1 MNKFAILL
9 FAICITAMGGTS
21 YAIPRP
27 PENIKISITRDK
39 SLTGFQGIAM
49 YFEWLGDS
57 PRFSS
62 NQAVEFEVIIMTNK
76 PKCFGQ
82 PPGGKDNNV
91 SHAQSNLP
99 DYYTDVWNYYWPSD
113 PNEVIADLR
122 ANCGAISGW
131 CSARIQIYNP
141 DLSDDHANFAVGSRR
156 PDLIRANKMY
166 SFLYPLET
174 PSDPECHEYDN
185 GLAWVQINMTIIPN
199 TCTTCGS
206 VRTCPHFLGYPDC
219 PEYKIFRETV
229 NEGEECRSV
238 IKRLCAPVIE
248 YNFSPYSIGFN
259 NVMCGGEEGG
269 GVCIDE
275 DEDGFFALFKNS
287 SGNWIPLFGSHTGD
301 CDDDA
306 GDIDNSNY
314 DPVTGICNTL
324 IDPPTDPCSTVTS
337 GNGYYCGSNEE
348 LTGYVGDD
356 NDLVYC
362 QNGMTVYVE
371 TCAEGCQQNLPGYD
385 DECIDTSCTPICSP
399 GQTQC
404 NGNDVE
410 VCSADQ
416 CSYEFYYSC
425 DADQTCSNGTCITT
439 TAPPPVINS
448 VSCTS
453 YYRGDTN
460 VTCTVY
466 GSNFDCSAGSNAYIA
481 NFYNGPA
488 QTCSSTQFTVSGDWV
503 CNQELGF
510 KQVSYRNSDNQRDD
524 RTNLLE
530 LLMGDLFI
538 TNAWQQTVHEGAT
551 NVPMG
556 ANGCNFGENVVLF
569 VEGVAITNTHLNA
582 EDQVLG
588 DGEVTWPAGS
598 PASMLC
604 VAKYSGAS
612 IGPDKECL
620 YNYVTIVP

>member
-1 MNKFAILL
+1 MHKNI
-9 FAICITAMGGTS
+9 ICCGIFVGCFFGYAKNIDAYECGSFTTPCISGGT
-21 YAIPRP
+21 
-27 PENIKISITRDK
+27 
-39 SLTGFQGIAM
+39 
-49 YFEWLGDS
+49 
-57 PRFSS
+57 
-62 NQAVEFEVIIMTNK
+62 
-76 PKCFGQ
+76 
-82 PPGGKDNNV
+82 
-91 SHAQSNLP
+91 
-99 DYYTDVWNYYWPSD
+99 
-113 PNEVIADLR
+113 
-122 ANCGAISGW
+122 ANTFV
-131 CSARIQIYNP
+131 P
-141 DLSDDHANFAVGSRR
+141 
-156 PDLIRANKMY
+156 
-166 SFLYPLET
+166 
-174 PSDPECHEYDN
+174 
-185 GLAWVQINMTIIPN
+185 
-199 TCTTCGS
+199 
-206 VRTCPHFLGYPDC
+206 
-219 PEYKIFRETV
+219 
-229 NEGEECRSV
+229 
-238 IKRLCAPVIE
+238 
-248 YNFSPYSIGFN
+248 SIGTLSAYEKNGHRLVEVTFLWDN
-259 NVMCGGEEGG
+259 EYRLSYLQADHDHTLEPDAEFWGPNHYAQRIALSYDFDLGRMFP
-269 GVCIDE
+269 DE
-275 DEDGFFALFKNS
+275 PTVITSTQS
-287 SGNWIPLFGSHTGD
+287 SGNIDYVYPFPYAD
-301 CDDDA
+301 AVIDDDDPRFVTVGSVHA
-306 GDIDNSNY
+306 FLFHHEVVYRTISRTTTSYTGNTDFGPIALRFQRGKWVFYPEILDIEDYIGLVCGVDIDPINPVNPLIPNY
-314 DPVTGICNTL
+314 PLAPLCVFSCCDELPSAHYVVARQDKVYPPACRAWGFDYFSSSGITEKCIESDCSDGEDNDVDFLTDCEDPDCAGSPDCITVIE
-324 IDPPTDPCSTVTS
+324 PPTDPCSTVTS